1 MEKKKLIAK
10 KGKVL
15 YCKELNR
22 YATATNDTKHDWVEI
37 DEKEVNSYAK

>member
-1 MEKKKLIAK
+1 MAKKLKAQ

-22 YATATNDTKHDWVEI
+22 YATATTDDKHTWIEV
-37 DEKEVNSYAK
+37 DESEVKKDGR